1 MTKFQHSIILI
12 TLFLGGCSY
21 QNELVYDTSDP
32 FENTNRSLFKINE
45 NLEAEA
51 LNIIYNESI
60 DNNEKGIIFQLD
72 TTYLDPQE
80 SADKLMNFMNGT
92 IKLDETFDYSERIMD
107 WY

>member
-45 NLEAEA
+45 NLDKA
-51 LNIIYNESI
+51 LLEPAA
-60 DNNEKGIIFQLD
+60 D
-72 TTYLDPQE
+72 TYDYVTP
-80 SADKLMNFMNGT
+80 KT
-92 IKLDETFDYSERIMD
+92 IS
-107 WY
+107 